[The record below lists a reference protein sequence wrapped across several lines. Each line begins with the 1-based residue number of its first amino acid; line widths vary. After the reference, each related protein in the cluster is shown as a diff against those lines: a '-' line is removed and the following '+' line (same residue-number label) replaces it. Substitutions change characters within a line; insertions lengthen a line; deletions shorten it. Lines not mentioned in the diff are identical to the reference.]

1 MSLADNQF
9 ESYTMSGSNLMSGR
23 NQYPYDSYNIHP
35 GNGPPTLDPL
45 ILEQELEMQHH
56 EIRSLLGENRRLVE
70 DRIALQQEL
79 GAAREEFRRM
89 NIAITQTQKEN
100 EMHSRQLIERQL
112 KLEADIWAAE
122 PLKDEVMHL
131 HDQVKRLDSIN
142 HDLYGQVQLLKK
154 DLAALQAENKQLPA
168 LRQAHEE
175 LHKELMHARD
185 AIGYE
190 KKRSTE
196 LLDQKQAME
205 RNLVSMARE
214 IEMLRAE
221 LFNPDSK
228 LWGPDG
234 SHRMN
239 FGNHDSSFLHSYG
252 DMYGHHM
259 VAGENDP
266 FFGSSSTPWAELEK
280 SQMTDR

>member
-1 MSLADNQF
+1 
-9 ESYTMSGSNLMSGR
+9 MSGR
-23 NQYPYDSYNIHP
+23 NQYPYDPYNIHP
-35 GNGPPTLDPL
+35 GNGPPTRDPV
-45 ILEQELEMQHH
+45 ILELELEMQHH
-56 EIRSLLGENRRLVE
+56 EIRRLLGKNRRLVA

-131 HDQVKRLDSIN
+131 HDQVKRLNSIN
-142 HDLYGQVQLLKK
+142 HDLYGQVQTLKK

-168 LRQAHEE
+168 LRQF
-175 LHKELMHARD
+175 LVFLFKFGD

-221 LFNPDSK
+221 LFNPGSK

-239 FGNHDSSFLHSYG
+239 FGNYDSSFLHSYG
-252 DMYGHHM
+252 DTYGHHM
-259 VAGENDP
+259 
-266 FFGSSSTPWAELEK
+266 
-280 SQMTDR
+280 